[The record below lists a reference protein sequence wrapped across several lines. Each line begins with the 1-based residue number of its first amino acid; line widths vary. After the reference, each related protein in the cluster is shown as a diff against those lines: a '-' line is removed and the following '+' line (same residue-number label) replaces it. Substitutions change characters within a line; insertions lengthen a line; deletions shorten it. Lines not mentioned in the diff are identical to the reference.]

1 MFFPRRWGKLK
12 RTWFLGCVLCCVG
25 WLFAPQAGYAQD
37 VKRISLEA
45 KDESLGEVLERLGE
59 AYGKKFFYSE
69 RVVDVNERVTVN
81 LKNATLDE
89 ALKAIFKGKEVRYE
103 ENENFVAIREVRN
116 AVTVERILV
125 RGVVRDENNYPLPGV
140 TVVLKGTSIGF
151 ASDMEGNFHGELAG
165 KLPLTLVF
173 SFVGYE
179 TQEVTVKDT
188 AALTVKMVPEVR
200 QVDEVVVTGYANV
213 KKSSFTGNAVKV
225 DKEDLFKVSPTNVI
239 DALQVFDPSLRIMKN
254 NEMGS
259 DPNTMPEFYIRG
271 RSGIGVMELDKSSV
285 SEAALSNN
293 PNSPIFIMDG
303 FEVSVQKVYD
313 FDPNRIESITILK
326 DAAATAIYGSRAANG
341 VVVIETV
348 APQPGRLNVAYTFT
362 GALTAPDL
370 SDYNL
375 MNASEKLEAERLAG
389 FYEVDEDEKGNY
401 SLLSEY
407 ENKLAAVKRGI
418 NTDWLAQPLQNE
430 FNHTHS
436 LAIQGGTDNLRFNVD
451 LNYDKQR
458 GVMKES
464 FRERMGGGFY
474 VDYRIK
480 GLQLKNQISYEVVK
494 SENSPY
500 GSFSEYTKMLPYDT
514 FKDGEG
520 NYVESVTAWHSGMST
535 KNPLYEA
542 VTLNNYDKTRI
553 QDLTDNLSINWYLT
567 NTLYFK
573 GQVAV
578 TMSEAEVKT
587 FKDPL
592 SQDFNGVEDSEK
604 GSLDITNTKVVTWNT
619 NFVLNYVQTI
629 KKHNMNFSL
638 GINTNTSTTTTQVAN
653 YRGFPSGEFSSPAF
667 AEEIM
672 DVPSYSDNKSRG
684 RNNGRAI
691 LFRQQESIV
700 RCVRIAELHI

>member
-1 MFFPRRWGKLK
+1 
-12 RTWFLGCVLCCVG
+12 
-25 WLFAPQAGYAQD
+25 
-37 VKRISLEA
+37 
-45 KDESLGEVLERLGE
+45 
-59 AYGKKFFYSE
+59 
-69 RVVDVNERVTVN
+69 
-81 LKNATLDE
+81 
-89 ALKAIFKGKEVRYE
+89 
-103 ENENFVAIREVRN
+103 
-116 AVTVERILV
+116 
-125 RGVVRDENNYPLPGV
+125 
-140 TVVLKGTSIGF
+140 
-151 ASDMEGNFHGELAG
+151 
-165 KLPLTLVF
+165 
-173 SFVGYE
+173 
-179 TQEVTVKDT
+179 
-188 AALTVKMVPEVR
+188 
-200 QVDEVVVTGYANV
+200 
-213 KKSSFTGNAVKV
+213 
-225 DKEDLFKVSPTNVI
+225 
-239 DALQVFDPSLRIMKN
+239 
-254 NEMGS
+254 
-259 DPNTMPEFYIRG
+259 
-271 RSGIGVMELDKSSV
+271 
-285 SEAALSNN
+285 
-293 PNSPIFIMDG
+293 
-303 FEVSVQKVYD
+303 
-313 FDPNRIESITILK
+313 
-326 DAAATAIYGSRAANG
+326 
-341 VVVIETV
+341 
-348 APQPGRLNVAYTFT
+348 
-362 GALTAPDL
+362 
-370 SDYNL
+370 

-578 TMSEAEVKT
+578 TMSETEVKT
-587 FKDPL
+587 FKDITKLERNGMFVYESVPGTAVNDFSVSDTDVTFRVEGTEDAQITVQLEDDMEYEVFEDGVAVGGMVTNMSGKL
-592 SQDFNGVEDSEK
+592 SLSVELSE
-604 GSLDITNTKVVTWNT
+604 G
-619 NFVLNYVQTI
+619 
-629 KKHNMNFSL
+629 
-638 GINTNTSTTTTQVAN
+638 
-653 YRGFPSGEFSSPAF
+653 
-667 AEEIM
+667 
-672 DVPSYSDNKSRG
+672 KSVEVR
-684 RNNGRAI
+684 
-691 LFRQQESIV
+691 IV
-700 RCVRIAELHI
+700 RK